1 MKLFLS
7 ATIIVFFCASCG
19 ETPVNELKISD
30 REKLLV
36 DIKNGMEEEQKI
48 RQEFILVLET
58 EGVDLELNNK
68 MGEVDS
74 INQLLVISYLE
85 KYNWPKE
92 SEVGRDV
99 AKSFFLIIQHS
110 NLDLM
115 KKHFETFRSLSEIGE
130 ANKVEVAMM
139 QDRILMC

>member
-1 MKLFLS
+1 MKS
-7 ATIIVFFCASCG
+7 ISIIIVFTLICTSCS
-19 ETPVNELKISD
+19 EFSTDESNLSD
-30 REKLLV
+30 QEKLLV
-36 DIKNGMEEEQKI
+36 DIKGGMEKEQKI
-48 RQEFILVLET
+48 RQEFIRVMET
-58 EGVDLELNNK
+58 EGFDLELNNK

-85 KYNWPKE
+85 KYKWPKE

-115 KKHFETFRSLSEIGE
+115 KKHFEAFRHLSEIGE
-130 ANKVEVAMM
+130 ANKVEVAYPYV
-139 QDRILMC
+139 